1 MLFRDAVLR
10 CRMNDA
16 DARITRLEERYTHLQ
31 KHVTEQDR
39 VILGLTEQIERV
51 QRDLLRL
58 QAERATGRAG
68 EGDDLPAD
76 ERPPH
81 Y

>member
-1 MLFRDAVLR
+1 MV
-10 CRMNDA
+10 NDA
-16 DARITRLEERYTHLQ
+16 EARITRLEERYTHLQ

-39 VILGLTEQIERV
+39 VILDLTERLERLGQDV
-51 QRDLLRL
+51 ARVRTDGD
-58 QAERATGRAG
+58 AAG
-68 EGDDLPAD
+68 SGGNDLPAD

>member
-1 MLFRDAVLR
+1 MTDAE
-10 CRMNDA
+10 
-16 DARITRLEERYTHLQ
+16 RITRLEERFTHLQ

-39 VILGLTEQIERV
+39 VILELTEKLAR
-51 QRDLLRL
+51 LRREL
-58 QAERATGRAG
+58 DAQQLRAANGATAEGGG
-68 EGDDLPAD
+68 EMPED

>member
-1 MLFRDAVLR
+1 MTDAE
-10 CRMNDA
+10 
-16 DARITRLEERYTHLQ
+16 RITRLEERLTHLQ

-39 VILGLTEQIERV
+39 VILELTETLSRLRRELDV
-51 QRDLLRL
+51 LRL
-58 QAERATGRAG
+58 RATNSAAPEDGG
-68 EGDDLPAD
+68 EMPAD